1 MILEEVGKE
10 PIFPINN
17 TGDAA
22 LASLFAVLIVFGAL
36 IIIIFVSWL
45 FSKGINKVNTMT
57 NICPREENQLLDE
70 DEDAAIALLVA
81 TIDFNKEFNKDA
93 RLVKIEKID
102 E

>member
-1 MILEEVGKE
+1 MILAEGKQ

-22 LASLFAVLIVFGAL
+22 LASLFAVLIVFAVL
-36 IIIIFVSWL
+36 IIIIFISWL
-45 FSKGINKVNTMT
+45 FSKGINKVTTTT
-57 NICPREENQLLDE
+57 NICPREENKLLEE
-70 DEDAAIALLVA
+70 DEDAVIALLAA